1 MKEEN
6 RQLKFGALISY
17 LAIFIN
23 TTTALIYL
31 PWMARKIGQSNYAL
45 YNLAYSFLQIFLSD
59 FGLSASAARFLAKYR
74 AEHQEQKSSVLL
86 SMITRLNAF
95 IDLIFAAI
103 LIILYFFLD
112 QIYKGLTPAELAA
125 FRPLFLIMAGYSILS
140 FPFQLLNGILQAY
153 EKFIQLK
160 LCDLGQKLLTV
171 IMIVT
176 ALLNGGDVTA
186 VMLANVISGVLF
198 IMIKVIIVHR
208 ETVIRINLRLKDP
221 ELLKSIMSFTAWTAI
236 TLLAQR
242 FIFSLAPSILGIVSD
257 STQIAIFSP
266 ANALEGYFYM
276 FAAAVNGLFLARISR
291 YIADRREDRIYSL
304 MVTVGR
310 YQLAFMGMIFIGFFC
325 IGKEFMTVWMGPEY
339 ESSAL
344 CAFLVFIPDLL
355 LFTEEIAD
363 ETLIA
368 KNLVKQRAFAN
379 IGMTLLCTGLSFPLS
394 SFFGAAGA
402 CMAIAISYLFT
413 FICMNI
419 VYSREL
425 HLDIP
430 KFFRECYGSFLIPYL
445 LIILIS
451 SLILP
456 HVPFGGWKGLIL
468 KGLIV
473 AMIYLILIWN
483 LALKKEEK
491 QMVRKIF
498 FRRSK

>member
-1 MKEEN
+1 
-6 RQLKFGALISY
+6 
-17 LAIFIN
+17 
-23 TTTALIYL
+23 
-31 PWMARKIGQSNYAL
+31 
-45 YNLAYSFLQIFLSD
+45 
-59 FGLSASAARFLAKYR
+59 
-74 AEHQEQKSSVLL
+74 
-86 SMITRLNAF
+86 
-95 IDLIFAAI
+95 
-103 LIILYFFLD
+103 
-112 QIYKGLTPAELAA
+112 
-125 FRPLFLIMAGYSILS
+125 
-140 FPFQLLNGILQAY
+140 
-153 EKFIQLK
+153 
-160 LCDLGQKLLTV
+160 
-171 IMIVT
+171 
-176 ALLNGGDVTA
+176 
-186 VMLANVISGVLF
+186 
-198 IMIKVIIVHR
+198 
-208 ETVIRINLRLKDP
+208 
-221 ELLKSIMSFTAWTAI
+221 
-236 TLLAQR
+236 
-242 FIFSLAPSILGIVSD
+242 
-257 STQIAIFSP
+257 
-266 ANALEGYFYM
+266 M

>member
-430 KFFRECYGSFLIPYL
+430 KFFRECYGSFLVPYL

-456 HVPFGGWKGLIL
+456 HVPFGGWKGLVL

-473 AMIYLILIWN
+473 VVIYLILIWN

-491 QMVRKIF
+491 RMVRKIF

>member
-1 MKEEN
+1 MREEN

-23 TTTALIYL
+23 TITALVYL

-45 YNLAYSFLQIFLSD
+45 YNLAYSFVQIFLSD

-74 AEHQEQKSSVLL
+74 AERQEEKSSVLL
-86 SMITRLNAF
+86 SMITKLYTF
-95 IDLIFAAI
+95 IDLIIAGI
-103 LIILYFFLD
+103 LIVLYFFLD
-112 QIYKGLTPAELAA
+112 QIYKGLTPAELAT

-140 FPFQLLNGILQAY
+140 FPFMSLNGILQAY

-171 IMIVT
+171 GLIVA
-176 ALLNGGDVTA
+176 ALLNGGNVTQ
-186 VMLANVISGVLF
+186 VLLANVISGLLF
-198 IMIKVIIVHR
+198 IALKLVIVHR
-208 ETVIRINLRLKDP
+208 ETPIRMNLKLKDS
-221 ELLKSIMSFTAWTAI
+221 ELLKSVMSFTAWTAV
-236 TLLAQR
+236 TSLAQR

-344 CAFLVFIPDLL
+344 CAFLIFIPDLL

-363 ETLIA
+363 ETVIA

-379 IGMTLLCTGLSFPLS
+379 IGMALICTALSFPLS
-394 SFFGAAGA
+394 SFLGAEGA
-402 CMAIAISYLFT
+402 CLAIAISYLFS
-413 FICMNI
+413 FIYMNL

-425 HLDIP
+425 HIDIP
-430 KFFRECYGSFLIPYL
+430 KFFRECYGSFVIPYL
-445 LIILIS
+445 LCIVIT

-456 HVPFGGWKGLIL
+456 HIPIAGWKGLVL

-473 AMIYLILIWN
+473 VVIYMILIWN

-491 QMVRKIF
+491 KMVRKII
-498 FRRSK
+498 FRKDN